1 MVLLSTSTQHFLF
14 PTYLLSAAAAAAA
27 FLPQAYLDSLTS
39 AGRWG
44 DAASML
50 PRLLKDSSAAWER
63 WLFTF
68 AQVLLLLLRV
78 LCQSLAECL
87 PAAHGVHQLS
97 VNLSVCHFMCS
108 SVRLCGI
115 C

>member
-1 MVLLSTSTQHFLF
+1 MTSLYNHRHYLYLMVLLSTSTQHFLC
-14 PTYLLSAAAAAAA
+14 PTHLLSAAAAAAA
-27 FLPQAYLDSLTS
+27 AAASPPQAYLDSLTS

-68 AQVLLLLLRV
+68 AQVLLLPRL
-78 LCQSLAECL
+78 LCQSLAECF
-87 PAAHGVHQLS
+87 PAAHGVMHQLS
-97 VNLSVCHFMCS
+97 V
-108 SVRLCGI
+108 
-115 C
+115 